1 MARERKPYFIP
12 LAWAS
17 VAAGA
22 SADLTTAV
30 RNATGRPF
38 VITELG
44 FNSTIDATTSTYAI
58 FDLVFST
65 TTEEAFMPSAFRVNS
80 VASMANSL
88 EKIANYLCVCTF
100 LVLYIVAKISYKRLV
115 IIVYILV
122 FLAILNHFIQHIN

>member
-80 VASMANSL
+80 VASMANNPKL
-88 EKIANYLCVCTF
+88 E
-100 LVLYIVAKISYKRLV
+100 
-115 IIVYILV
+115 
-122 FLAILNHFIQHIN
+122 LAIPYVLGAGIEITGTATNNEANANSLYVTLVGYLDN

>member
-80 VASMANSL
+80 VASMTSNPKLELAIPYVLGAGIEITGTATNNEANTNSL
-88 EKIANYLCVCTF
+88 YVTLVGYLD
-100 LVLYIVAKISYKRLV
+100 
-115 IIVYILV
+115 
-122 FLAILNHFIQHIN
+122 N